1 MTENTFFQALLQAF
15 SHTPTPSQ
23 HTALQLFS
31 SYLFDPKA
39 AEKLF
44 LLKGFAGTG
53 KTSITN
59 ALIAALPLI
68 SHHSVLLAPTG
79 RAAKVMTFFTRQPA
93 FTIHKYIYYH
103 RTEGG
108 ELAFTLRPNKA
119 QRTLFIVDE
128 ASMIADNEGVFGS
141 RSLLD
146 DLMRFVYSG
155 TDCKLLLIGDAA
167 QLPPVHTHGS
177 PALNIAH
184 LEYQYQKEVVSTQLT
199 DVVRQRRRS
208 GILRN
213 ATALR
218 KTIFGNTS
226 QPYFQ
231 FRIGKSADL

>member
-1 MTENTFFQALLQAF
+1 MLSKLYFSMTENTFFQALLQAF

-59 ALIAALPLI
+59 ALIATLPLI

-103 RTEGG
+103 RAEGG
-108 ELAFTLRPNKA
+108 ELAITLRPNKA

-146 DLMRFVYSG
+146 DLMRFVY
-155 TDCKLLLIGDAA
+155 
-167 QLPPVHTHGS
+167 
-177 PALNIAH
+177 
-184 LEYQYQKEVVSTQLT
+184 
-199 DVVRQRRRS
+199 
-208 GILRN
+208 
-213 ATALR
+213 
-218 KTIFGNTS
+218 
-226 QPYFQ
+226 
-231 FRIGKSADL
+231 